1 MQNRRRFDVA
11 LSGDVTI
18 LRLKDPHL
26 SELLEITE
34 LHDEML
40 EYIEQQSPHNLLV
53 DFATVTHCS
62 TAVINALLRAKKRLL
77 KSGGR
82 FMLCSMHDKVREA
95 YRVLNLDGTVF
106 EIYDSLPEALDAF
119 A

>member
-1 MQNRRRFDVA
+1 MGKRRRFDVA

-18 LRLKDPHL
+18 VRLKDPRL

-34 LHDEML
+34 LHDEL
-40 EYIEQQSPHNLLV
+40 IDFIEQQEPRHLLV
-53 DFATVTHCS
+53 DFATVTACS

-77 KSGGR
+77 NHGGR
-82 FMLCSMHDKVREA
+82 FALCSMHEKVREA

-106 EIYDSLPEALDAF
+106 EIYDSLPEALDAL

>member
-11 LSGDVTI
+11 MSGDVTI

-40 EYIEQQSPHNLLV
+40 DYIEQQNPRNLLV

-77 KSGGR
+77 GCGGR
-82 FMLCSMHDKVREA
+82 FMLCSMHEKVRDA

-106 EIYDSLPEALDAF
+106 EIHDSLPEALDAF
-119 A
+119 E